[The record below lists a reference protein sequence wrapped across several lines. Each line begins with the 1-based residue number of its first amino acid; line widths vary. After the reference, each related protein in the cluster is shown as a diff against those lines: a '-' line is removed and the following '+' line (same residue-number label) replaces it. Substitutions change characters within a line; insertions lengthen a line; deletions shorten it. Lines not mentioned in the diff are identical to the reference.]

1 MFKDFLLARHA
12 PDKSLTEVQTYLEY
26 VHAPLALSV
35 TALAQELQRYTMNH
49 VVSDDRARCALHAGL
64 PGLATV
70 VEHVLGGWPGIGRF
84 SVDPDYLA
92 HVKPDE
98 QHMETTLLHGPPPF
112 VAVEQELP
120 IFHSE
125 GTGALRIFDFIR
137 AATNLTHADFL
148 TALDQDGQAWARSA
162 PYQTAVTRRVHS
174 IVGGGVAS
182 FGAET
187 DPIDAVIEI
196 WVHDYDVFGRLRDDQ
211 LARRAAFYNIDRSF
225 SAVTIQRTLK
235 MESNI

>member
-12 PDKSLTEVQTYLEY
+12 PEKSLTEVQSYLEY

-35 TALAQELQRYTMNH
+35 PALAQELQRYTMNH
-49 VVSDDRARCALHAGL
+49 VVSDDRARCALHASL
-64 PGLATV
+64 PELATV

-92 HVKPDE
+92 RVKLDE
-98 QHMETTLLHGPPPF
+98 RHMETTLLHGPPLF
-112 VAVEQELP
+112 VAVEEELS

-125 GTGALRIFDFIR
+125 ETGAVRIFDFIR
-137 AATNLTHADFL
+137 GAANLTRAYFL
-148 TALDQDGQAWARSA
+148 TALHEDGQAWARSA
-162 PYQTAVTRRVHS
+162 SYRTAVTRRVHS
-174 IVGGGVAS
+174 IVGEGVAS

-196 WVHDYDVFGRLRDDQ
+196 WVINYDVFAELRNDQ
-211 LARRAAFYNIDRSF
+211 LAQRAAFCDVDRSF
-225 SAVTIQRTLK
+225 SAVTIQRALK
-235 MESNI
+235 M

>member
-12 PDKSLTEVQTYLEY
+12 PNKSPTEVQSYLEY

-64 PGLATV
+64 PGLVTV

-92 HVKPDE
+92 RVKPDE

-125 GTGALRIFDFIR
+125 GTDAVRIFDFIR
-137 AATNLTHADFL
+137 GAANLARAEFL
-148 TALDQDGQAWARSA
+148 TALHQDGQGWARCA
-162 PYQTAVTRRVHS
+162 HYRAAVTQRVHS
-174 IVGGGVAS
+174 IVGEGVAS
-182 FGAET
+182 FGTET
-187 DPIDAVIEI
+187 DPIDAVIEV
-196 WVHDYDVFGRLRDDQ
+196 WVIDYDVFAQLRDDQ
-211 LARRAAFYNIDRSF
+211 LAQRAAFCEVDRSF

-235 MESNI
+235 MESNF